1 METTPEKPDKPFY
14 RRKRFWTAVIVVG
27 LAVGLGFNYKAVKRA
42 GHDLVA
48 YAEQSSPVVAGL
60 ILGVVAI
67 GDSSFLSIP
76 EGNDFLIVYFS
87 ILKAEYMPYFVL
99 ISAVGS
105 VIGSVVL
112 FSVGRK
118 GGGMFLR
125 KRFSPERVTKI
136 QEWFR
141 KYGIWAIL
149 LPCIVPPPMP
159 FKLFVLT
166 AGVLRFRY
174 SRFILATLIGRLV
187 RYGIWGV
194 LAVIFRDYIIDFMK
208 YHLLDLG
215 LAILGVII
223 LAGVGSFIYTR
234 IRRRSRPLDESAVV
248 PPSVE

>member
-1 METTPEKPDKPFY
+1 METTPEQPGKPFY

-42 GHDLVA
+42 GQDLIT
-48 YAEQSSPVVAGL
+48 YAERSSPVVAGL
-60 ILGVVAI
+60 ILGVVAV

-105 VIGSVVL
+105 VIGSVIL

-118 GGGMFLR
+118 GGGMFLQ

-149 LPCIVPPPMP
+149 LPCIVPQPMP

-194 LAVIFRDYIIDFMK
+194 LAVIFRDYIINFMK

-234 IRRRSRPLDESAVV
+234 IRRRSQPLDEPAAV
-248 PPSVE
+248 PPPAE

>member
-1 METTPEKPDKPFY
+1 
-14 RRKRFWTAVIVVG
+14 VG

-42 GHDLVA
+42 CQDLVT
-48 YAEQSSPVVAGL
+48 YAERSSPVVAGL
-60 ILGVVAI
+60 ILGVVAV

-105 VIGSVVL
+105 VIGSVIL

-118 GGGMFLR
+118 GGGMFLQ

-194 LAVIFRDYIIDFMK
+194 LAVLFRDYIIEFMK

-234 IRRRSRPLDESAVV
+234 IRRRSQPLDESAAV
-248 PPSVE
+248 PPPAE

>member
-1 METTPEKPDKPFY
+1 METVPEKPGKPIY

-27 LAVGLGFNYKAVKRA
+27 LAVGLGFNYKAVKRI
-42 GHDLVA
+42 GQELIT

-60 ILGVVAI
+60 ILGVVAV

-87 ILKAEYMPYFVL
+87 ILKPEYMIYFVL

-105 VIGSVVL
+105 VIGSVIL

-118 GGGMFLR
+118 GGGMFLQ

-166 AGVLRFRY
+166 AGVLRFHY
-174 SRFILATLIGRLV
+174 SRFILATLIGRVV

-194 LAVIFRDYIIDFMK
+194 LAVIFRDYIIYFMK
-208 YHLLDLG
+208 HHLLDLG

-234 IRRRSRPLDESAVV
+234 IRRRPQPLDDSSAVI
-248 PPSVE
+248 PPAE

>member
-1 METTPEKPDKPFY
+1 METTPEKPGKPFY

-42 GHDLVA
+42 GQDLIT
-48 YAEQSSPVVAGL
+48 YAERSSPVVAGL
-60 ILGVVAI
+60 ILGVVAV

-105 VIGSVVL
+105 VIGSVIL

-118 GGGMFLR
+118 GGGMFLQ
-125 KRFSPERVTKI
+125 KRFSPKRVTKI

-194 LAVIFRDYIIDFMK
+194 LAVIFREYIINFMK

-234 IRRRSRPLDESAVV
+234 IRRRSQPLDEPAAV
-248 PPSVE
+248 PPPAE